1 MPSKV
6 KEDLIK
12 LGTKRRHYTSEDVS
26 FHNCLEDIW
35 VSACGNVYDLT
46 DLVNDNLGPLS
57 KPLLTQ
63 AGQDLSYLFQ
73 VVDQQVELKTWIDP
87 ETNLRAPYTPCGRF
101 LHVPPARPT
110 ASWKNDFGLPWWKDP
125 TYIIGKLSSK
135 CRKVRIVNTL
145 TRKEDLLEVAGED
158 SISEIQMR
166 YGEFN
171 KHCGSYTWKALGATI
186 HGNESGSKESCEN
199 GFVRLDMTQTLE
211 ENGIPDKTEE
221 FIELGL
227 EEELSYPSLL
237 IYFNDDLTFA

>member
-1 MPSKV
+1 MPSV

-12 LGTKRRHYTSEDVS
+12 LGTKRRYYTAEDVS

-46 DLVNDNLGPLS
+46 DLIQDNLGPLA
-57 KPLLTQ
+57 KPLLQQ
-63 AGQDLSYLFQ
+63 AGQDLSYLFNLGANGE
-73 VVDQQVELKTWIDP
+73 VELKTWIDP
-87 ETNLRAPYTPCGRF
+87 DTDLRAAYTPCGRF
-101 LHVPPARPT
+101 IHVPPSKPT

-158 SISEIQMR
+158 TVSEIQMR

-171 KHCGSYTWKALGATI
+171 KHCGSYTWKALGTTI
-186 HGNESGSKESCEN
+186 YGNEKETCEN
-199 GFVRLDMTQTLE
+199 GFVKLDMDRTLE

-221 FIELGL
+221 FVELGL
-227 EEELSYPSLL
+227 DEALSYPSLL